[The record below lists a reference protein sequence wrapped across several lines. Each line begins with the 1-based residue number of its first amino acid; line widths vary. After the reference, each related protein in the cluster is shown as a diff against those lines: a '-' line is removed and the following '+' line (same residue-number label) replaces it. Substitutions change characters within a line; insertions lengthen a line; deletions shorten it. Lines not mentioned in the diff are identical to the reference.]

1 MGEVMLGKEMQMLT
15 KPMKA
20 VLTVGLI
27 ALMLVPT
34 SLLLAAADDD
44 GAAAMTKLEPGA
56 QHWYTLAYSGS
67 DTVDVR
73 MDVDPASGATFM
85 IVTPDAV
92 RAWEAGDELVATGR
106 GTKNPYEDADLFWSG
121 DPGQAGDIYLV
132 VEYSGD
138 GSALSFYSLDVSG
151 AEVSSSAAAK
161 GEPMETD
168 SAAIK
173 EVLNQYAVAVNSGD
187 FDLWMSLWADD
198 GTQMPPN
205 EPVHVGKEQ
214 IREANKPA
222 FDAMDLE
229 ITIDS
234 IEEAKVYGDLGL
246 TRCAYTLKATPKAGG
261 EEIVVEP
268 DGKAL
273 TLYERQP
280 DGSWKIVYDCFNSNV
295 APSQ

>member
-1 MGEVMLGKEMQMLT
+1 MSAKS
-15 KPMKA
+15 MKA
-20 VLTVGLI
+20 VLAVGLI
-27 ALMLVPT
+27 VVLLGSASFLLVT
-34 SLLLAAADDD
+34 ANSQEA
-44 GAAAMTKLEPGA
+44 GAVTKLEPGA
-56 QHWYTLAYSGS
+56 QHWYTLTYSGS
-67 DTVDVR
+67 GTVDVR
-73 MDVDPASGATFM
+73 MDVDPAGGAGFM
-85 IVTPDAV
+85 IVTSDAF
-92 RAWEAGDELVATGR
+92 RAWAAGDELVATGR
-106 GTKNPYEDADLFWSG
+106 GSSNPYEDADLFWSG
-121 DPGQAGDIYLV
+121 DLGQAGDFYLI

-138 GSALSFYSLDVSG
+138 GAAPSFYSLDVSG
-151 AEVSSSAAAK
+151 AEVSSEAGTQEEPAEGDAAAARQ
-161 GEPMETD
+161 M
-168 SAAIK
+168 
-173 EVLNQYAVAVNSGD
+173 LNQYAVAVNSGD

-234 IEEAKVYGDLGL
+234 IEEAKVDGDLGL

>member
-1 MGEVMLGKEMQMLT
+1 MLV

-27 ALMLVPT
+27 ALMLVSA

-67 DTVDVR
+67 GTVDVR
-73 MDVDPASGATFM
+73 MDVNPAGGATFM

-106 GTKNPYEDADLFWSG
+106 GTENPYEEADLFWSG
-121 DPGQAGDIYLV
+121 DLRQAGDFYLV

-151 AEVSSSAAAK
+151 AEVSSEAATK
-161 GEPMETD
+161 GEPMEAD

-187 FDLWMSLWADD
+187 FDLWLSLWADD
-198 GTQMPPN
+198 GVQLPPGA
-205 EPVHVGKEQ
+205 PARVGKEQ
-214 IREANKPA
+214 IREGMGPA
-222 FDAMDLE
+222 FDGMNLD

-234 IEEAKVYGDLGL
+234 LEEAKVYGNLGL
-246 TRCAYTLKATPKAGG
+246 TRCTYTLNATPKAGG
-261 EEIVVEP
+261 AEIVIEP

-280 DGSWKIVYDCFNSNV
+280 DGSWKIAYDCFNSNV
-295 APSQ
+295 APSQE